1 MLGHEEL
8 RMVDVM
14 AQSRRLPLL
23 RTSLEPLVVV
33 LLLHNVVVPLTELQP
48 VYDVLLVSAFCVYY
62 GAV

>member
-1 MLGHEEL
+1 MGHEEL

-14 AQSRRLPLL
+14 VQSRRLPLL

-48 VYDVLLVSAFCVYY
+48 VYDVLLVSAFCVC
-62 GAV
+62 